1 MQRVP
6 NSTLVHVS
14 CTLSKIPYGGFS
26 PVRLQTE
33 APFGQPYPARSPHVL
48 KPQVDIHP
56 WDHRFDKVFVF
67 VLPSCLYGGY
77 YQRHQPR
84 ALCTTTSVHG
94 SFALAELCCLYPQ
107 RSYDPIRQ
115 SRRLPQ
121 TSQDAW
127 LYYGS
132 LPDDLIWAVP
142 ETFPAL

>member
-1 MQRVP
+1 MIEAPTCTLSVVQRVP

-33 APFGQPYPARSPHVL
+33 APFGQPYPSRSPHGF
-48 KPQVDIHP
+48 KPQVDMHP

-77 YQRHQPR
+77 YQR
-84 ALCTTTSVHG
+84 
-94 SFALAELCCLYPQ
+94 
-107 RSYDPIRQ
+107 
-115 SRRLPQ
+115 LPQ
-121 TSQDAW
+121 TSQDSW
-127 LYYGS
+127 LYHGS
-132 LPDDLIWAVP
+132 LPYDLVWAAP

>member
-1 MQRVP
+1 M
-6 NSTLVHVS
+6 
-14 CTLSKIPYGGFS
+14 
-26 PVRLQTE
+26 
-33 APFGQPYPARSPHVL
+33 
-48 KPQVDIHP
+48 HP

-94 SFALAELCCLYPQ
+94 SFAPVELCCLYPR

-121 TSQDAW
+121 TSQIAW
-127 LYYGS
+127 LYHGS
-132 LPDDLIWAVP
+132 LPDDLVWAVP